1 MSSGAEVSTGKMPVG
16 RIGNMPVFHPDVA
29 PDVAVGDTFLRVRA
43 RRSVFHALD
52 PGMLRPKFAQ

>member
-1 MSSGAEVSTGKMPVG
+1 MPVG
-16 RIGNMPVFHPDVA
+16 RIGNVPVFHPDVA